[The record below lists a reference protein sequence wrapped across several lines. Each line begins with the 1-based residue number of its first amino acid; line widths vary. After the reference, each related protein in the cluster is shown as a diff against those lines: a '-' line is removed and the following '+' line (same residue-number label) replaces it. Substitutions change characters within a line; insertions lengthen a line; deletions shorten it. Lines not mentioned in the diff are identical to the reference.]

1 MKTTEDLK
9 IKIEEI
15 LIKKNHLESL
25 IKIEIE
31 KIINAKAPEVWS
43 IGTHEISN
51 SKDYIKFLSKEI
63 DVLNGQI
70 SIIEWVLTNKSDY

>member
-15 LIKKNHLESL
+15 LIKKTHLESL

-43 IGTHEISN
+43 GRGCDRASA
-51 SKDYIKFLSKEI
+51 
-63 DVLNGQI
+63 
-70 SIIEWVLTNKSDY
+70 